1 MKDRSN
7 GSDDSDDVN
16 YKPDDIITQLGGC
29 GLFQILLSIIIQSM
43 KLVVCWVMAGNSFFA
58 FVPRWRCVEFDGS
71 LNSSSITS
79 QYAGKANTNGTN
91 VDESVTLDKY
101 WNEQC
106 SIGEANCVKFE
117 YEEDLHSLVSQ
128 VSDSSTT

>member
-1 MKDRSN
+1 MKDRRT

-71 LNSSSITS
+71 SITN
-79 QYAGKANTNGTN
+79 QYAGKANTNETN
-91 VDESVTLDKY
+91 VNGSLNLDKY

-128 VSDSSTT
+128 VSDSLTT